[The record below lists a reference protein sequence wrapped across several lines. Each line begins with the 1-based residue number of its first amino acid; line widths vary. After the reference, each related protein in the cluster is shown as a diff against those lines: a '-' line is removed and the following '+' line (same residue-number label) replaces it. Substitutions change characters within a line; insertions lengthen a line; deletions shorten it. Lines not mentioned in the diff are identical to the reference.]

1 MGALGEI
8 SSTHLLGRGGG
19 AFEVKVYVPTALRS
33 YTGHVDEVEASG
45 ATLAEL
51 LRDLD
56 KRYPGLRFR
65 IVDEQDSIRPHI
77 KIFVNY
83 DQAHDL
89 TGRLHA
95 EDEVSILL
103 ALSGG

>member
-1 MGALGEI
+1 
-8 SSTHLLGRGGG
+8 
-19 AFEVKVYVPTALRS
+19 VKVYVPSALRS
-33 YTGHVDEVEASG
+33 YTGQADEVEADG
-45 ATLAEL
+45 ATLQEL
-51 LRDLD
+51 LGDLNR
-56 KRYPGLRFR
+56 RYPGFRFR
-65 IVDEQDSIRPHI
+65 IIDEQDCIRPHI

-89 TGRLHA
+89 NVLLRS